1 MARVQ
6 KSYMVE
12 PTESGIQKEILKNG
26 MVDVTWSLPMQ
37 AQHYGSGVLKLA
49 PETALAEKTNEMNS
63 DVVAELTQSSAI
75 IGWGIEKDGTKYWI
89 VRNSFGQQF
98 GENGDIK
105 VLRGQNAFNIES
117 FPGGYEVEMISY

>member
-1 MARVQ
+1 
-6 KSYMVE
+6 MVE

-26 MVDVTWSLPMQ
+26 MVDVTWSFPMQ